1 MAERRKRKPQPF
13 LMRVANDPALWRY
26 ESLETAL
33 TENLD
38 VLAQLIRAGKEHEA
52 EPAPEVPEEVP
63 QESPD
68 IARGA

>member
-13 LMRVANDPALWRY
+13 PMRVANDPALWRY
-26 ESLETAL
+26 ESLEAAL

-52 EPAPEVPEEVP
+52 APTPEVPEEVP